1 MKIDKHN
8 IIQCVGIVLLA
19 LILMIMGYT
28 IKSKQ
33 EQIEVLES
41 ANTSLQTHCSELKTA
56 NEELAYAITI
66 HKSQGSEFKV
76 VVMPT
81 FMGSAFLMNRN
92 ILYTGITR
100 AKELVVVVGNQRSL
114 QYMVNNT
121 NNMERYSSLKER
133 IMDITIDKNMI
144 E

>member
-1 MKIDKHN
+1 MREACERVPPLKWWYITPKPRKA
-8 IIQCVGIVLLA
+8 G
-19 LILMIMGYT
+19 
-28 IKSKQ
+28 KSWASVSQ
-33 EQIEVLES
+33 P
-41 ANTSLQTHCSELKTA
+41 
-56 NEELAYAITI
+56 
-66 HKSQGSEFKV
+66 QGSEFKV